1 MVPFPDVSKLS
12 AIAGE
17 LERRFPTAS
26 VGQIYAMAKPTVE
39 SAIAV
44 AAEHARNDRTSL
56 VKSSLIFPAS
66 SMLFGQPILGDTPPN
81 SIKAQTPS
89 ARHTPVQKEVPFRAP
104 STLPSQPQPQ
114 PLTLPQT
121 QTQTQLQP
129 QQVQFP
135 RRQTGQTSSYDI
147 DSWFNTFPPANLQTT
162 QSLPSTSTDL
172 FSSQVLPLPS

>member
-56 VKSSLIFPAS
+56 FNSSLIFPAS
-66 SMLFGQPILGDTPPN
+66 SMLFGQPILGDTTPN
-81 SIKAQTPS
+81 SIRAQTPS

-104 STLPSQPQPQ
+104 STLPSQPQP
-114 PLTLPQT
+114 LTLP

-135 RRQTGQTSSYDI
+135 RRQSQQTSSYDI
-147 DSWFNTFPPANLQTT
+147 DSWFNTFPPANLQTP
-162 QSLPSTSTDL
+162 QPLPSTSTDF